1 MAYEYPVA
9 PVGGIFMCTLRMLWN
24 AQELRNTYAFRVEGN
39 TNNRNIDVFANALHV
54 IFSTAGTGLY
64 DTRKPLMDSSCDT
77 YGVEFQLIHP
87 QRYVAVPR
95 IGPGGGNV
103 AGVVNDLQFIT
114 AVLTR
119 RSIEATRAGV
129 SSLYIPLANSD
140 TLSTGGLLL
149 APAQA
154 LLAAHGTAIQAI
166 NLLGDGMSVRPI
178 IYHRLTPAV
187 TSYVAATI
195 AHPEVRVMRRRVL
208 GRGI

>member
-1 MAYEYPVA
+1 M
-9 PVGGIFMCTLRMLWN
+9 
-24 AQELRNTYAFRVEGN
+24 
-39 TNNRNIDVFANALHV
+39 
-54 IFSTAGTGLY
+54 
-64 DTRKPLMDSSCDT
+64 
-77 YGVEFQLIHP
+77 IHP
-87 QRYVAVPR
+87 ERYVAVPR

-103 AGVVNDLQFIT
+103 AGVINDLQFLT

-140 TLSTGGLLL
+140 TLSQGGLLL
-149 APAQA
+149 APTQA
-154 LLAAHGTAIQAI
+154 LLAAHGTSLMDV

-187 TSYVAATI
+187 VSYVAATI
-195 AHPEVRVMRRRVL
+195 PRPEVRVMRRRVV